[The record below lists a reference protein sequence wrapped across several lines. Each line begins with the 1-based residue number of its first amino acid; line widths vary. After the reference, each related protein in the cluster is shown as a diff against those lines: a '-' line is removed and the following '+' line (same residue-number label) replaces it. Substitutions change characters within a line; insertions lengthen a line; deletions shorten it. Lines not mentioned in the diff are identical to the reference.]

1 VRGVS
6 VTEELFLRFFWFF
19 LSADELADEEA
30 GRFFFL
36 DDVFLF
42 SSDFVDFV
50 FLGDVSVSEEEE
62 EEDSS
67 TLVIFF

>member
-19 LSADELADEEA
+19 LSAEELADEEA

-36 DDVFLF
+36 DVFLF

-50 FLGDVSVSEEEE
+50 VFLGDSVSEEEE